1 MWFALFYLGYINVI
15 KNLLHFSWCEN
26 TPVISQTVKQ
36 GPLERAS
43 GNGVWRCE
51 WQIEAGNLLMCST
64 SGRARASIQ
73 KAERT
78 RRKQSLKIHTLLS
91 ALGVRKWTAF
101 GSAWTLGKWKSLAS
115 SSSIFLFSPSSPLLT
130 PVSLQL
136 KLIIKIRANDFPLLC
151 PELLTYKIN

>member
-1 MWFALFYLGYINVI
+1 
-15 KNLLHFSWCEN
+15 
-26 TPVISQTVKQ
+26 
-36 GPLERAS
+36 
-43 GNGVWRCE
+43 
-51 WQIEAGNLLMCST
+51 MCST
-64 SGRARASIQ
+64 SGHARASVQ

-101 GSAWTLGKWKSLAS
+101 GSAWTLGKWKGLAS

-151 PELLTYKIN
+151 PELLTYKINQLLCQVFASPSITQCYNFISCKIRLKAELSGMYFSCQPGTLQHLALQ